1 MLSQMRDRNFIKW
14 TLWFVVVAFVISMIF
29 VWGADYQGISC
40 SGQQAPQGQSWVA
53 MVGDTGVSLRTFDQ
67 RLRQAYSDMAAS
79 RQPGQPITADERIRV
94 QDQVFDQLINEV
106 LFTLE
111 VERLGLEPTDNE
123 VRDVLNNDPPDF
135 LRRQFMDE
143 NGVFNMEAYQQAL
156 ADPRIDWVPIEDIVR
171 NMLPLNRLQQIFST
185 QLHISEEELRQEFE
199 RRNTKTKILYAGTSW
214 REMTLPE
221 EDPADTVLEAF
232 YNENLDLFQDP
243 ATYTIQYVE
252 FSRGASEA
260 DEFFVRERV
269 DFIRDELDAGRAFE
283 DLARDYSEDLSNA
296 DNGGDLGWFARGR
309 MVPEF
314 EAAAFEL
321 AVGEVSEPVKTQFG
335 FHLIKKEGER
345 TTDDGVDEIQARH
358 LLLRVEPSY
367 ATLDS
372 MATLAD
378 SLSNLATELG
388 SLADAGTRLGLE
400 VARPAPFALNS
411 SIDLQG
417 FNAAIHAEVERM
429 EPGEVSRRFTG
440 RQSDYV
446 MQLESVSPEGPSEFS
461 DSRDVVLR
469 MWKTE
474 EQKRMAKDF
483 TQKIRDAYDAGTS
496 LRNAITELGLEGNEK
511 DVKFSDYIPGVGSET
526 TFHLLAYNMSP
537 GQVSPVIETDQG
549 AWILEVLG
557 REPLDTEQ
565 FADQR
570 PTILEEMLGQ
580 AQAEHFTSWV
590 EDLKSSYGVEDWR
603 DQFYN

>member
-40 SGQQAPQGQSWVA
+40 SGSQAPQGQSWVA
-53 MVGDTGVSLRTFDQ
+53 KVGDTGVSLRTFDQ

-94 QDQVFDQLINEV
+94 QDQVFGQLINEV

-111 VERLGLEPTDNE
+111 VQRLGLEPTDNE
-123 VRDVLNNDPPDF
+123 VREVLNNDPPDF

-199 RRNTKTKILYAGTSW
+199 RRNTKTKILYAGSSW
-214 REMTLPE
+214 RDMTLPE
-221 EDPADTVLEAF
+221 EDPADAVLEAY
-232 YNENLDLFQDP
+232 YNENLDQFEEP
-243 ATYTIQYVE
+243 ATYAIQYVE

-269 DFIRDELDAGRAFE
+269 DFIRDELAAGRDFE

-296 DNGGDLGWFARGR
+296 DNGGDLGWFSRGR

-314 EAAAFEL
+314 EEAAFAL

-335 FHLIKKEGER
+335 FHLIKKEDER
-345 TTDDGVDEIQARH
+345 STEAGQEEIQARH

-378 SLSNLATELG
+378 SLSSLAKELG
-388 SLADAGTRLGLE
+388 SLAEAGTRLGLE
-400 VARPAPFALNS
+400 VLSPAPFSLNS
-411 SIDLQG
+411 SIDLLG

-429 EPGEVSRRFTG
+429 EAGEVTRRFTG

-446 MQLESVSPEGPSEFS
+446 MQLESISPEGPSTFA
-461 DSRDVVLR
+461 DSHDLVLR
-469 MWKTE
+469 LWKTD
-474 EQKRMAKDF
+474 EQKRMAKDLA
-483 TQKIRDAYDAGTS
+483 QKLRDAYDTGIS
-496 LRNAITELGLEGNEK
+496 LRKAIADQGLEANEK
-511 DVKFSDYIPGVGSET
+511 DVKFSDYLPGVGSESA
-526 TFHLLAYNMSP
+526 FHMIAYNMSP

-549 AWILEVLG
+549 AWVLEVLG

-565 FADQR
+565 FVEQR
-570 PTILEEMLGQ
+570 PGILEELLGQ
-580 AQAEHFTSWV
+580 AQAEHFNTWV
-590 EDLKSSYGVEDWR
+590 DELKASYGVEDFR
-603 DQFYN
+603 EQFYN